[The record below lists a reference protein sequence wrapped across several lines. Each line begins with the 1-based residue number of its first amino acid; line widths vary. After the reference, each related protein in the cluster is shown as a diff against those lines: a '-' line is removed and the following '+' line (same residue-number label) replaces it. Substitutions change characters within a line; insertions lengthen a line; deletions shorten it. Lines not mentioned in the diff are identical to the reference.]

1 MSRKTQYN
9 LITSPELLAQV
20 NPKNTQLK
28 NDYLD
33 YLRSIQRSEATVN
46 AYSSDIDIAWVW
58 CLQHNDNKFFPEWT
72 KRNIVA
78 LQGWLTNEH
87 GNSPARV
94 RRVKSVLSSLSNYI
108 ESVLDDE
115 FPNFRNIV
123 TKVENPVNTP
133 TREKTVLT
141 DEMVNELYDKLLESG
156 QIEKACA
163 LALADFSGRRKSE
176 LFRFRVCDFNEENL
190 VCDGALFRTS
200 EKIRTKGRGAGKF
213 IYCYT
218 LANGFRPY
226 FQKWMEYRAEHGIE
240 SEWLFPSPYDP
251 AKPRDTGILD
261 SWAASFSR
269 MIDEDFYWHAMR
281 HRMVTNLIRAGLPDS
296 VVKEIIGWEDVSMV
310 SVYTDMNAEERIGMF
325 FKNGEIDTSSTKG
338 LGDL

>member
-1 MSRKTQYN
+1 MARSTQYN

-28 NDYLD
+28 KDFLD
-33 YLRSIQRSEATVN
+33 YLRSVQRSESTINSYA
-46 AYSSDIDIAWVW
+46 SDIDIAFVW
-58 CLQHNDNKFFPEWT
+58 CLQNNDNKFFPEWT

-78 LQGWLTNEH
+78 LQGWLINDH

-115 FPNFRNIV
+115 FPDFRNII

-141 DEMVNELYDKLLESG
+141 DEMINELQENLISKD
-156 QIEKACA
+156 QIEKSCA
-163 LALADFSGRRKSE
+163 LALAEFSGRRKSE
-176 LFRFRVCDFNEENL
+176 LFRFRVCDFDEDNL
-190 VCDGALFRTS
+190 VCDGALFRTKD
-200 EKIRTKGRGAGKF
+200 KIRTKGRGSGKF

-226 FQKWMEYRAEHGIE
+226 FKRWMEYREAHGIE
-240 SEWLFPSPYDP
+240 SEWLFPSPSDYDE
-251 AKPRDTGILD
+251 PRDAGILD
-261 SWAASFSR
+261 SWAVTFSK
-269 MIDEDFYWHAMR
+269 MIGEDFYWHAMR

-325 FKNGEIDTSSTKG
+325 FKNGEIDANATKG
-338 LGDL
+338 IGDL